1 MPVSPSVQTSNFLS
15 RLNGVRQTN
24 NGWVARCPCRNDD
37 NNPSLSIGQ
46 GDDGRTLV
54 TCHRAMSCNVEQIC
68 GSVGLRVAELMPN
81 SDEKVNSFLP
91 QNSNS
96 ASTKFQINE
105 SKPKFVESYDYV
117 DEYGKLLFQKVR
129 YVESSGKKTFRQ
141 RKPSPNG
148 GWEYSLGETP
158 KVLYNLPAVLKA
170 KEEKQPIWVV
180 EGEKDAN
187 TLIDLGYVATT
198 MPGGAGKWLEI
209 HTEALSGA
217 IVEIVADRDEIG
229 IKHAKDVLEKLLS
242 AGADAQAWI
251 CPSQKD
257 ITDHIKAGGQISELD
272 PIENASIETISEEN
286 KPLELSPEEN
296 ALEKLKEL
304 LNRDDINTKQK
315 LAKSN
320 LIIATSTVSFV
331 LDSGRLVQ
339 WGDFLNESDK
349 DSFEWV
355 IPGLI
360 ERGERVIVVAAEG
373 VGKTMLARQ
382 VGILCGAGIH
392 PFSFQSMPKVRTLSV
407 DLENPERIIR
417 RTSRSIASQAVG
429 LAKTDLDAYIL
440 TKPSGMDLLQARD
453 RAILEQALDEVKP
466 HMLVIG
472 PLYKAFI
479 DPGGRTSEA
488 IAVEVAKYLDTIRT
502 IYNCAL
508 WIEHHAPLGS
518 SGTTRD
524 LRPFGSAVWS
534 RWPEFGIS
542 LQPDPTVVGE
552 YVYDIRHF
560 RGARDE
566 RQWPLKIK
574 RGKRFPFEVVEW
586 NKIST

>member
-1 MPVSPSVQTSNFLS
+1 
-15 RLNGVRQTN
+15 
-24 NGWVARCPCRNDD
+24 
-37 NNPSLSIGQ
+37 
-46 GDDGRTLV
+46 
-54 TCHRAMSCNVEQIC
+54 MSCNVEQIC
-68 GSVGLRVAELMPN
+68 NAVGMRVAELMPN
-81 SDEKVNSFLP
+81 SGDKITTFNPNNSQSSSVKYEKNG
-91 QNSNS
+91 
-96 ASTKFQINE
+96 

-117 DEYGKLLFQKVR
+117 DEFGKLLFQKVR
-129 YVESSGKKTFRQ
+129 YVEENGKKTFRQ
-141 RKPSPNG
+141 RKPSSSG
-148 GWEYSLGETP
+148 GWEYSLGDTP

-170 KEEKQPIWVV
+170 KETKQAIWVV

-187 TLIDLGYVATT
+187 TLNELGFVATT
-198 MPGGAGKWLEI
+198 MPGGAGKWLDI
-209 HTEALSGA
+209 HTETLAGA
-217 IVEIVADRDEIG
+217 TVDIIADRDEIG
-229 IKHAKDVLEKLLS
+229 IKHAQDVLQKLLQ
-242 AGADAQAWI
+242 AGCDAQTWI
-251 CPSQKD
+251 CPSLKD
-257 ITDHIKAGGQISELD
+257 ITDHINDGQNLSDLI
-272 PIENASIETISEEN
+272 
-286 KPLELSPEEN
+286 PLEETQLPEQNEQNQDISLSPEEV
-296 ALEKLKEL
+296 ALGKLKEL
-304 LNRDDINTKQK
+304 LERDDLSTKQK

-331 LDSGRLVQ
+331 LDSGRLVS
-339 WGDFLNESDK
+339 WPDFLEESDK
-349 DSFEWV
+349 DSYEWV

-360 ERGERVIVVAAEG
+360 ERSERVIVVAAEG

-392 PFSFQSMPKVRTLSV
+392 PFSFQRMPKVRTLSV

-417 RTSRSIASQAVG
+417 RTSRSIAVQALHQSG
-429 LAKTDLDAYIL
+429 GELDAFIL
-440 TKPSGMDLLQARD
+440 TKPSGMDLLRATD
-453 RAILEQALDEVKP
+453 RAILEQALDEVRP

-488 IAVEVAKYLDTIRT
+488 VAVEVAKYLDTIRT

-518 SGTTRD
+518 TNTTRD

-552 YVYDIRHF
+552 YVYDIKHF

-586 NKIST
+586 NKVDT